1 MEWGTYLQNPCERVT
16 DWFRKTQIALEYAQN
31 RSRNGHVFWVRCE
44 QYASFGHDFG
54 RIYATLK
61 ESTQSISEQSNDD
74 MILKRSRLV
83 LEELENFLLV
93 LDNADD
99 LDQFLGRAPGT
110 TNLSS
115 YLPSKGDILITTR
128 DPRFSGGFVPAGQ
141 GKRVR
146 ELERCDALSLLL
158 RSISG
163 HLAGTA
169 RQEETEKLLDQ
180 LGDLPLAIAQAAA
193 NVTELQIDLSTY
205 ISAYQNREERAI
217 VMQEP
222 FFDSEANDE
231 RNKLQSVFVTW
242 DISFDFLEAKHKL
255 SATCLQVMALLHW
268 TAIPLDFLASL
279 PFFRGLTP
287 LKFHAAIKKLLHLS
301 LIEESAGNGF
311 VEYSLH
317 RMVHEVILD
326 RLKRRS
332 YGTLISLLETTAGHM
347 TILFPFV
354 GVEKKKKEFE
364 FARYL
369 LPHALRQLQ
378 LLEDLQIV
386 SHMRASLLQ
395 IASIYLA
402 ESGQSQAAN
411 HLSTEA
417 LDVAL
422 QVWLPDDISI
432 FYIRKTVVKCL
443 VRDAK
448 YGEAETVALQCRE
461 MLEYRNILE
470 KLDDRD
476 RLLEKLAISHIYDQS
491 LFGQHKYDQ
500 VNIILRETIDLA
512 MKAGISRR
520 DMRPLFNNL
529 TDNLI
534 EIGKLEE
541 ARQLNDHLIEEVSA
555 DLEYLK
561 TNRAFFRGILDVKIR
576 LHEKLNQGKD
586 LAEKEQLR
594 TEILRLRQ
602 EVQEILDHNLAEGGI
617 ESPHS
622 WTASNNLFRE
632 YLKDTNCNWKGAL
645 VLAINVLELALD
657 SNVVIQGQFLAPFRV
672 FESYVS
678 IILAVAGATPSAKVE
693 LLRHLLDDFISKQN
707 LTINDLDR
715 SSDFLIT
722 VAMFLQWAGQ
732 FDEAEAS
739 LRCVL
744 KKPDLSTAE
753 LKGHLHY
760 NLMLAIAQQPGRL
773 SEAFQYKKDHQ
784 FLIMEAEPKYGSLEQ
799 RIERWDRE
807 RGLYAEAKERIS
819 SGDLNWHSEWCR
831 AHREELNRAQMR
843 WGWLY
848 EELNPWL

>member
-1 MEWGTYLQNPCERVT
+1 MEWGIYLQNPCKRAT
-16 DWFRKTQIALEYAQN
+16 DWVRKTQIALEYAQN

-44 QYASFGHDFG
+44 QYAIFGQDFG
-54 RIYATLK
+54 RIFATLK

-74 MILKRSRLV
+74 MLLKRSRLV
-83 LEELENFLLV
+83 LDELDNFLLV

-128 DPRFSGGFVPAGQ
+128 DPRFLGGFVPAGQ

-158 RSISG
+158 KSIPS

-193 NVTELQIDLSTY
+193 NVTELQIDLSIY
-205 ISAYQNREERAI
+205 ISAYRNRTERAI

-231 RNKLQSVFVTW
+231 RNKLQSVYMTW
-242 DISFDFLEAKHKL
+242 EISFDFLEAKHKL

-279 PFFRGLTP
+279 PFFGGLTP
-287 LKFHAAIKKLLHLS
+287 LEFHAAIKKLLHLS
-301 LIEESAGNGF
+301 LIEESGDDGF

-326 RLKRRS
+326 RLRRRS
-332 YGTLISLLETTAGHM
+332 HSTLISLLETTAGHM
-347 TILFPFV
+347 TDIFPFV
-354 GVEKKKKEFE
+354 GVGKKESEFK

-386 SHMRASLLQ
+386 SRMRARLLQ
-395 IASIYLA
+395 SASNYLA

-432 FYIRKTVVKCL
+432 LYIRKTVVKCL

-470 KLDDRD
+470 KLDDHE
-476 RLLEKLAISHIYDQS
+476 RLLEKVDISNYQYQS
-491 LFGQHKYDQ
+491 LFDQHKYDQ
-500 VNIILRETIDLA
+500 LDILLRETIDSA
-512 MKAGISRR
+512 MKAGRSRR
-520 DMRPLFNNL
+520 DMRRLFHNL
-529 TDNLI
+529 AINLI
-534 EIGKLEE
+534 DLGKLDE
-541 ARQLNDHLIEEVSA
+541 ARQLNDNLIEEISG
-555 DLEYLK
+555 DLECLR
-561 TNRAFFRGILDVKIR
+561 TNRAFFGVTLNLKIR
-576 LHEKLNQGKD
+576 ILEKLNQGND

-594 TEILRLRQ
+594 TRILRLRE
-602 EVQEILDHNLAEGGI
+602 EVLDHSLADGGI
-617 ESPHS
+617 ESLDS
-622 WTASNNLFRE
+622 WKASNNLLDE
-632 YLKDTNCNWKGAL
+632 YMKDTNWNWKGAL
-645 VLAINVLELALD
+645 VLAVDVLELALD

-678 IILAVAGATPSAKVE
+678 IILAVAGATQSAKVE
-693 LLRHLLDDFISKQN
+693 LLRHSLDDFMSKQN

-732 FDEAEAS
+732 FEAAETR

-744 KKPDLSTAE
+744 KMPDLSTAG
-753 LKGHLHY
+753 LKGAPHY

-773 SEAFQYKKDHQ
+773 SEAFQYRNDNQ
-784 FLIMEAEPKYGSLEQ
+784 SLILEEESEYGSLEQ
-799 RIERWDRE
+799 HIESWDTE
-807 RGLYAEAKERIS
+807 RRLYAEAKDRIS
-819 SGDLNWHSEWCR
+819 SGDLDWHSEWCQ

>member
-1 MEWGTYLQNPCERVT
+1 MEWGIYLQNPCKRAT
-16 DWFRKTQIALEYAQN
+16 DWVRKTQIALEYAQN

-44 QYASFGHDFG
+44 QYAIFGQDFG
-54 RIYATLK
+54 RIFATLK

-74 MILKRSRLV
+74 MLLKRSRLV
-83 LEELENFLLV
+83 LDELDNFLLV

-110 TNLSS
+110 KNLSS

-128 DPRFSGGFVPAGQ
+128 DPRFLGGFVPAGQ

-158 RSISG
+158 KSIPS

-193 NVTELQIDLSTY
+193 NVTELQIDLSIY
-205 ISAYQNREERAI
+205 ISAYRNRTERAI

-231 RNKLQSVFVTW
+231 RNKLQSVYMTW
-242 DISFDFLEAKHKL
+242 EISFDFLEAKHKL

-279 PFFRGLTP
+279 PFFGGLTP
-287 LKFHAAIKKLLHLS
+287 LEFHAAIKKLLHLS
-301 LIEESAGNGF
+301 LIEESGDDGF

-326 RLKRRS
+326 RLRRRS
-332 YGTLISLLETTAGHM
+332 HSTLISLLETTAGHM
-347 TILFPFV
+347 TDIFPFV
-354 GVEKKKKEFE
+354 GVGKKESEFK

-386 SHMRASLLQ
+386 SRMRARLLQ
-395 IASIYLA
+395 SASNYLA

-432 FYIRKTVVKCL
+432 LYIRKTVVKCL

-470 KLDDRD
+470 KLDDHE
-476 RLLEKLAISHIYDQS
+476 RLLEKVDISNYQYQS
-491 LFGQHKYDQ
+491 LFDQHKYDQ
-500 VNIILRETIDLA
+500 LDILLRETIDSA
-512 MKAGISRR
+512 MKAGRSRR
-520 DMRPLFNNL
+520 DMRRLFHNL
-529 TDNLI
+529 AINLI
-534 EIGKLEE
+534 DLGKLDE
-541 ARQLNDHLIEEVSA
+541 ARQLNDNLIEEISG
-555 DLEYLK
+555 DLECLR
-561 TNRAFFRGILDVKIR
+561 TNRAFFGVTLNLKIR
-576 LHEKLNQGKD
+576 ILEKLNQGND

-594 TEILRLRQ
+594 TRILRLRE
-602 EVQEILDHNLAEGGI
+602 EVLDHSLADGGI
-617 ESPHS
+617 ESLDS
-622 WTASNNLFRE
+622 WKASNNLLDE
-632 YLKDTNCNWKGAL
+632 YMKDTNWNWKGAL
-645 VLAINVLELALD
+645 VLAVDVLELALD

-678 IILAVAGATPSAKVE
+678 IILAVAGATQSAKVE
-693 LLRHLLDDFISKQN
+693 LLRHSLDDFMSKQN

-732 FDEAEAS
+732 FEAAETR

-744 KKPDLSTAE
+744 KMPDLSTAG
-753 LKGHLHY
+753 LKGAPHY

-773 SEAFQYKKDHQ
+773 SEAFQYRNDNQ
-784 FLIMEAEPKYGSLEQ
+784 SLILEEESEYGSLEQ
-799 RIERWDRE
+799 HIESWDTE
-807 RGLYAEAKERIS
+807 RRLYAEAKDRIS
-819 SGDLNWHSEWCR
+819 SGDLDWHSEWCQ